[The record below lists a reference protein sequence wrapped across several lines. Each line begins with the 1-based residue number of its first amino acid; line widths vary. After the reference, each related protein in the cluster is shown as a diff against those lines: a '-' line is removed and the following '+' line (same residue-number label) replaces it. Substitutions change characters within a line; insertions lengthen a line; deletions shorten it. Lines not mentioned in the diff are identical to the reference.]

1 MSKGSTKGEGN
12 MAQHVK
18 ILGILHIIYG
28 ALGVFVGLIALVVM
42 GGIASVVGVSDHSPD
57 SALAIPILGG
67 IGALVFIILL
77 AISLPGII
85 VGFGLL
91 HFKPWARLL
100 TLVLSA
106 FELFSIPFGTALG
119 IYGFWVLLKP
129 ETEQLFNQP
138 PLPMA
143 PRV

>member
-1 MSKGSTKGEGN
+1 

-28 ALGVFVGLIALVVM
+28 ALGVFVGLLALLII
-42 GGIASVVGVSDHSPD
+42 GGIAGMVGVTDHSPD

-106 FELFSIPFGTALG
+106 LELFSIPFGTALG

-143 PRV
+143 PRI

>member
-1 MSKGSTKGEGN
+1 

-28 ALGVFVGLIALVVM
+28 ALGVFVGLLALLVM
-42 GGIASVVGVSDHSPD
+42 GGIAGVVGASDHTPD

-119 IYGFWVLLKP
+119 IYGFWVLVKP
-129 ETEQLFNQP
+129 ETEQLFNSP